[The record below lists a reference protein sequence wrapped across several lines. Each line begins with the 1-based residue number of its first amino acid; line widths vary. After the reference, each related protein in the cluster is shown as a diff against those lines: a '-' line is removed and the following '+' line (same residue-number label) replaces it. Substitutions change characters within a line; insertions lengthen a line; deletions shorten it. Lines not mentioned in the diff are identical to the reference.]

1 MATPATPK
9 LDKDELRNLIAEVLD
24 VDIEDVGDE
33 TSFIDDLDVDSLMA
47 LEVVVVLEKQYGVK
61 LVESEM
67 TRIGCL
73 NDAHAL
79 IEDKLAGDDR

>member
-9 LDKDELRNLIAEVLD
+9 LDKDELRNLIAEILD

-47 LEVVVVLEKQYGVK
+47 LEVVVVLEKRYGVK

-79 IEDKLAGDDR
+79 IEDKLGGADR